1 MKPALPKIDPA
12 KRTVVPPEPE
22 FSPQEALKLVRV
34 FVIALVVPLV
44 FEIAASFTPS
54 RTNLAAACVRSGMQ
68 WVLTHVLHEGN
79 RDVCLAREGWLFPH
93 AEIDRLVH
101 AKRGSHKTHADLF
114 ALSFFLKEQEA
125 TLLVVLIP
133 GRAALYP
140 EQIRDGRYTGP
151 VRLKEENA
159 RVGELKAA
167 GIEVM
172 DMTDALWEFRDRQQ
186 VFFAQDSHWTPEA
199 MKAVALAVNK
209 QVREK
214 FPRLA
219 STETPII
226 NATILEQ
233 ADSGDLS
240 RRLDPLN
247 AARLLGDEGADLISI
262 QGIEPSVKSPIV
274 LHGGELLRV
283 FDDPQLSFGGGAES
297 PRAGFATQFGMLLGR
312 PVDVRDLPPGNEGYE
327 DKKLVIWLLP
337 MAELVP

>member
-1 MKPALPKIDPA
+1 MKPALPKIAPA

-22 FSPQEALKLVRV
+22 FTSQEALQLVRV
-34 FVIALVVPLV
+34 LVIALVVPLV
-44 FEIAASFTPS
+44 FEIVAWFTPTQ
-54 RTNLAAACVRSGMQ
+54 TNLAAACVRSGMQ
-68 WVLTHVLHEGN
+68 WVLTHGLHEGN
-79 RDVCLAREGWLFPH
+79 RDVYLAREGWLFSH
-93 AEIDRLVH
+93 AEINRLVH
-101 AKRGSHKTHADLF
+101 AKRENNETQARLT
-114 ALSFFLKEQEA
+114 ALASRLKAQE
-125 TLLVVLIP
+125 TSLLVVLIP
-133 GRAALYP
+133 GRATLYP

-159 RVGELKAA
+159 TVSELTAA
-167 GIEVM
+167 GIDVM

-226 NATILEQ
+226 NATIQEQ
-233 ADSGDLS
+233 VDSGDLS

-262 QGIEPSVKSPIV
+262 QGIEPSAKSPIV
-274 LHGGELLRV
+274 LHGSELLRV

-297 PRAGFATQFGMLLGR
+297 PKAGFATQLGMLLGR
-312 PVDVRDLPPGNEGYE
+312 PVEVRGLPRAGEGYE

-337 MAELVP
+337 MTELVP